1 MAITLS
7 RRMQMNAS
15 LIPKG
20 KRVADIGCDHGKL
33 SVYLI
38 QEGIA
43 DKVIASDVATG
54 PLERAKRTVVEAG
67 LADKIDVR
75 LADGAKGIG
84 RDESGAP
91 EVDVIV
97 MAGIGGMLAL
107 DIVRDSI
114 DIYRDIDCFII
125 QAQSNIDILRGSMD
139 ELGFAIIDEDMVYED
154 GKFYTAIKYKYSEK
168 ISNVTHVS
176 YITCDGEETEVHGSL
191 TEAELSY
198 GPVLISKLH
207 DVLHEHLKKE
217 IKKYES
223 IYKDLSGKENPT
235 GRTGNRIEDITHRIE
250 LLSGLLD
257 REWRLH

>member
-1 MAITLS
+1 
-7 RRMQMNAS
+7 MNAS

-107 DIVRDSI
+107 DMVNESI
-114 DIYRDIDCFII
+114 DIYKDIDCFVI
-125 QAQSNIDILRGSMD
+125 QAQSNIDDLRRSMD
-139 ELGFAIIDEDMVYED
+139 QMGFVIIDEDMVFED
-154 GKFYTAIKYKYSEK
+154 GKYYTAIKYRYHEDD
-168 ISNVTHVS
+168 VTHMSYCFAGDDGRDNVS
-176 YITCDGEETEVHGSL
+176 GMLDSADAI
-191 TEAELSY
+191 Y
-198 GPVLISKLH
+198 GPVLIRRSH
-207 DVLHEHLKKE
+207 PVLHEYLELEYDKYSDILKGFGDVGEDSERVNTRREE
-217 IKKYES
+217 IEKRT
-223 IYKDLSGKENPT
+223 DLI
-235 GRTGNRIEDITHRIE
+235 RE
-250 LLSGLLD
+250 LLHKK
-257 REWRLH
+257 WRLQ

>member
-1 MAITLS
+1 MSITLS
-7 RRMQMNAS
+7 KRMQMNAS
-15 LIPKG
+15 MVPNG
-20 KRVADIGCDHGKL
+20 SRVADIGCDHGKL
-33 SVYLI
+33 AVYLI
-38 QEGIA
+38 EKNTA
-43 DKVIASDVATG
+43 TYVVASDIGKG
-54 PLERAKRTVVEAG
+54 PLERAMTTVKGAG
-67 LADKIDVR
+67 LTDKIDLR
-75 LADGAKGIG
+75 LADGANGIK
-84 RDESGAP
+84 RDESGRP

-198 GPVLISKLH
+198 GPVLISKSH

-217 IKKYES
+217 LKKYES

-235 GRTGNRIEDITHRIE
+235 GRTGNRIEDLTHRIE

>member
-1 MAITLS
+1 
-7 RRMQMNAS
+7 MNAS

-75 LADGAKGIG
+75 LANGAKGIG

-107 DIVRDSI
+107 DMVNQSI
-114 DIYRDIDCFII
+114 DIYKDIDCFVI
-125 QAQSNIDILRGSMD
+125 QAQSNIDDLRRSMD
-139 ELGFAIIDEDMVYED
+139 QMGFVIIDEDMVFED
-154 GKFYTAIKYKYSEK
+154 GKYYTAIKYRYHGDD
-168 ISNVTHVS
+168 VTHMSYCFVDDDGRDNVS
-176 YITCDGEETEVHGSL
+176 GMLDSADAI
-191 TEAELSY
+191 Y
-198 GPVLISKLH
+198 GPVLIRRSH
-207 DVLHEHLKKE
+207 PVLHEYLELEYDKYSDILKGFGDVGEDSERVNIRREE
-217 IKKYES
+217 IEKRT
-223 IYKDLSGKENPT
+223 DLI
-235 GRTGNRIEDITHRIE
+235 RE
-250 LLSGLLD
+250 LLHKK
-257 REWRLH
+257 WRLQ